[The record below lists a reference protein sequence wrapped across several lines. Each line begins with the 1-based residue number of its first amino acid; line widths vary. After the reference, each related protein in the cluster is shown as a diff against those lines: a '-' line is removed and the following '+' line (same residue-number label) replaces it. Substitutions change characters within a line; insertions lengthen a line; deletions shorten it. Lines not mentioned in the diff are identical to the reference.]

1 MELTLATAKL
11 NGDAKIWW
19 RDHRNTIAIDHPQR
33 IKCWSQL
40 RKALIEH
47 FTPPE
52 HAYTI
57 RNKLFNLKQNA
68 SVADYNASF
77 MRLKQQLTNLGTDD
91 AIFAYLRGLNPKI
104 RELVRSQKDNQADLR
119 MLQNA
124 CLRVDTISNRSN
136 DRSTPQEE
144 AHMTSSSTST
154 PSTNRGG
161 FRGRNG
167 RRGGG
172 YRGRGTRG
180 QAPHNRGSNNA
191 RHPYKKNTSDQTDG
205 PQSKSCYVCESTDH
219 FAAKCPNLPK
229 LREMLNS
236 SDQSANL
243 AIGATIIDSGATQHM
258 FHQLDDLSGDITQN
272 KSTITCANSQTLRSA
287 HVGSVNLTDELNLEN
302 VLCIPDL

>member
-1 MELTLATAKL
+1 MKLIPQYDGSGGAVKLFEFIDQFEDFASNTDYTPSMELTLATAKL

-77 MRLKQQLTNLGTDD
+77 MQLKQQLTNLGTDD

-119 MLQNA
+119 TLQNA
-124 CLRVDTISNRSN
+124 CLRVNTTSNRSN

-154 PSTNRGG
+154 PSTNRGE
-161 FRGRNG
+161 F
-167 RRGGG
+167 
-172 YRGRGTRG
+172 
-180 QAPHNRGSNNA
+180 
-191 RHPYKKNTSDQTDG
+191 
-205 PQSKSCYVCESTDH
+205 
-219 FAAKCPNLPK
+219 
-229 LREMLNS
+229 
-236 SDQSANL
+236 
-243 AIGATIIDSGATQHM
+243 
-258 FHQLDDLSGDITQN
+258 
-272 KSTITCANSQTLRSA
+272 
-287 HVGSVNLTDELNLEN
+287 
-302 VLCIPDL
+302 